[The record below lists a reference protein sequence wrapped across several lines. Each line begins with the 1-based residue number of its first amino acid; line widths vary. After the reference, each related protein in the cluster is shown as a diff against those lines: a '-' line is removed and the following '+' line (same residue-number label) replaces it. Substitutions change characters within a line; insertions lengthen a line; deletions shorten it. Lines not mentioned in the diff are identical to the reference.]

1 VIVDDADD
9 ADGRDV
15 VLSRVAPRWS
25 ATRTEDNL
33 AMTFRRLERRRR
45 MRGVGLGVAVV
56 GALALVAGL
65 AVRRPTTVAT
75 GPGPAAPVRA
85 DARRLQLDDG
95 SLVMLADPRAR
106 LVVGP
111 ASDARVEL
119 TLEEGRGS
127 FEVPARGAREVIVKV
142 ARFEVVI
149 LAAKFDL
156 NPEPMGD
163 RLKVSVTEGRVDVRW
178 PGGSVEVSAGETAS
192 LPPPPDEAP
201 HAPQIEPPPA
211 NAPAAQ
217 RSRFRAEVA
226 RRDYVAAF
234 RSLERAPT
242 LADHSSED
250 LMLAADAARLSG
262 HPAAAVPY
270 LRRLVRAFPNDVR
283 APVAAFTLGRVLL
296 AELARPADAAD
307 AFALAHRLAPTGPL
321 AADALAREVEAA
333 AQAGDRARARRLAE
347 RYLAEHPGGPGASA
361 VRRAGGLE

>member
-1 VIVDDADD
+1 MNVDD

-15 VLSRVAPRWS
+15 VLSKVAPRWG

-33 AMTFRRLERRRR
+33 AMTFRRLDRRRR
-45 MRGVGLGVAVV
+45 LRAVGLGAAVV
-56 GALALVAGL
+56 GALALAGGL
-65 AVRRPTTVAT
+65 AARRPTTVAT
-75 GPGPAAPVRA
+75 GPAPVRA
-85 DARRLQLDDG
+85 EARRLQLDDG
-95 SLVMLADPRAR
+95 SSVALSDARAR

-111 ASDARVEL
+111 ASNARVEL
-119 TLEEGRGS
+119 TLEEGGAS
-127 FEVPARGAREVIVKV
+127 FDVPARGMRAVIVKV
-142 ARFEVVI
+142 ARFEVAI

-156 NPEPMGD
+156 TPELPADLSPTGE
-163 RLKVSVTEGRVDVRW
+163 RLKVSVSEGRVDVRW
-178 PGGSVEVSAGETAS
+178 PEGSTEVRAGEIVS
-192 LPPPPDEAP
+192 LPPPAAEAP
-201 HAPQIEPPPA
+201 RAPEVEPAPA
-211 NAPAAQ
+211 NAHVAQ

-242 LADHSSED
+242 LADQSSED

-270 LRRLVRAFPNDVR
+270 LRRLLRAFPNDVR

-333 AQAGDRARARRLAE
+333 AQAGDRARARRLAA
-347 RYLAEHPGGPGASA
+347 RYLAEHPDGPGASA